1 MCTVYIVIV
10 VLHPPVI
17 CINIIYIYIY
27 IHRIVDDSWCV
38 SSHWAFFISHSISI
52 KIDLYLECIW
62 TTFGM
67 ALIPLPWH
75 PAAHAHDAL
84 RSPRRPGRCNAVQGD
99 DDFNGSSVESRH
111 PKFGRL
117 VWLVPDG
124 SRWFQIELELLN
136 WRATLMV
143 WSCSFNTKYCN
154 PDLSFLFHYI
164 ILHPNYLIDRSEYSG
179 NILGVWICELPTANI
194 PSLAV
199 ANDH

>member
-1 MCTVYIVIV
+1 MY
-10 VLHPPVI
+10 LDHFWNGLDPSPMA
-17 CINIIYIYIY
+17 
-27 IHRIVDDSWCV
+27 
-38 SSHWAFFISHSISI
+38 SSSSRTW
-52 KIDLYLECIW
+52 
-62 TTFGM
+62 
-67 ALIPLPWH
+67 
-75 PAAHAHDAL
+75 
-84 RSPRRPGRCNAVQGD
+84 RPEEPTKAWAVQCGAGRWRLQWQLCRKSTPKVWKIGLA
-99 DDFNGSSVESRH
+99 GSRW
-111 PKFGRL
+111 FQM
-117 VWLVPDG
+117 VPDG

-199 ANDH
+199 AMTINVGL

>member
-1 MCTVYIVIV
+1 M
-10 VLHPPVI
+10 
-17 CINIIYIYIY
+17 
-27 IHRIVDDSWCV
+27 IVDV
-38 SSHWAFFISHSISI
+38 YQAIGPFFISHSISI

-124 SRWFQIELELLN
+124 SRWFQMVPDGSRWFQMVPDGSRWFQIELELLN
-136 WRATLMV
+136 
-143 WSCSFNTKYCN
+143 
-154 PDLSFLFHYI
+154 
-164 ILHPNYLIDRSEYSG
+164 
-179 NILGVWICELPTANI
+179 
-194 PSLAV
+194 
-199 ANDH
+199 

>member
-1 MCTVYIVIV
+1 M
-10 VLHPPVI
+10 
-17 CINIIYIYIY
+17 
-27 IHRIVDDSWCV
+27 IVDV
-38 SSHWAFFISHSISI
+38 YQAIGPFLISHSISI
-52 KIDLYLECIW
+52 KIDLYLACIW

-124 SRWFQIELELLN
+124 SRWFQMVPGSRLNLNCWIEEPRWWCGPVPSIPNTVIQISRSYSITSIYIRTVQLLN
-136 WRATLMV
+136 RPLWIFWQHFGRVNLWAANCQHSKSCCCQWPLMLV
-143 WSCSFNTKYCN
+143 CKMSNET
-154 PDLSFLFHYI
+154 YI
-164 ILHPNYLIDRSEYSG
+164 PSG
-179 NILGVWICELPTANI
+179 NLT
-194 PSLAV
+194 
-199 ANDH
+199 

>member
-1 MCTVYIVIV
+1 M
-10 VLHPPVI
+10 
-17 CINIIYIYIY
+17 
-27 IHRIVDDSWCV
+27 IVDV
-38 SSHWAFFISHSISI
+38 YQAIGPFLISHSISI
-52 KIDLYLECIW
+52 KIDLYLACIW

-124 SRWFQIELELLN
+124 SRWFQMVPGSRLNLNCWIEEPRWWCGPVPSIPLHQFTSEL
-136 WRATLMV
+136 
-143 WSCSFNTKYCN
+143 S
-154 PDLSFLFHYI
+154 
-164 ILHPNYLIDRSEYSG
+164 NYLIDRSEYSG